1 AGCANLLN
9 ESLALAEQPKDLD
22 LRLMLR
28 QGGKNLMDLPAAEL
42 YDRACAHQWQF
53 ACETTGREARS

>member
-1 AGCANLLN
+1 
-9 ESLALAEQPKDLD
+9 
-22 LRLMLR
+22 MLR